1 MMLDWFNAREA
12 IQVGSTLADS
22 LLKPSGT
29 GSRHTASR
37 PKDGRAEVQKFLQ
50 RALRE
55 IRPLKLN
62 LFKRSKLLTAFKWK
76 LLENGY
82 DRTAAEE
89 LTHTLLMQ
97 LYGDKVGKA
106 ALLRSGATSGS
117 SSPPISSRRAPAAL
131 AEADALFAQRNFA
144 GAIERFQEGL
154 ALDSRNAL
162 ARAKLGEAL
171 CSLGRYQEGEQEFRR
186 AVSINPNCWN
196 AHLGLGTLLRARAE
210 FGASETALRRAVKQN
225 PRHPEPLVSLGL
237 TLGMQGRLSE
247 TRSCFEKAL
256 RLKPRDPSALCALG
270 WLAKIEG
277 RFEEAERLYR
287 SALESDAAD
296 AFAWASLVE
305 LRRMT
310 PSDTDWLAGAE
321 RALAGGLQPHTES
334 QLRFAMGKYFD
345 DLGQFSRAFEQ
356 YRRAN
361 ELAKMVASPY
371 ERDSRTRLVDATI
384 ATYTRERLAQPAP
397 GASPS
402 EQPVLVIGMMRSG
415 TSLVEQ
421 IIASHPQ
428 AAGAGELDF
437 WNAQAIKHRETLRR
451 QPPDAA
457 LTKRLAEGYL
467 KELSRCSAAA
477 LRIVDKSTVNS
488 DHVGLIH
495 AVFPRARF
503 VYLRRDPIDTCLS
516 TYFQSFAASLNHTM
530 DLEDLAHYYREH
542 HRLIDHWR
550 SALPSGTLLEV
561 PYAELVADQ
570 QIWSRR
576 IVDFIGLEWDPR
588 CLEFH
593 QTDRP
598 VLTAS
603 HWQVRQRIYKSSIE
617 RWRNYEKFI
626 GPLLGLRK
634 LSG

>member
-1 MMLDWFNAREA
+1 MILDWFDAREA

-22 LLKPSGT
+22 LLQPNAPGN
-29 GSRHTASR
+29 RHPAAR
-37 PKDGRAEVQKFLQ
+37 PKEGRADVQKFLQ

-76 LLENGY
+76 LLEHGY
-82 DRTAAEE
+82 ERAAVEE

-97 LYGDKVGKA
+97 LYGDKVGRA
-106 ALLRSGATSGS
+106 ALLRSGLTAGS
-117 SSPPISSRRAPAAL
+117 SSSTSARRAPALL
-131 AEADALFAQRNFA
+131 AEADGLFAGRKFA
-144 GAIERFQEGL
+144 EAIERFQEGL
-154 ALDSRNAL
+154 ALDPRNAL

-171 CSLGRYQEGEQEFRR
+171 CSLGRYQDAEQEFRR
-186 AVSINPNCWN
+186 AVALKSSCWN

-210 FGASETALRRAVKQN
+210 FGASETALRRAAKQN

-247 TRSCFEKAL
+247 TRTCFDKAL
-256 RLKPRDPSALCALG
+256 RLKPRDPSALSALG

-277 RFEEAERLYR
+277 RFEEAERLHR
-287 SALESDAAD
+287 SALESDPSD
-296 AFAWASLVE
+296 AFAWASLAE

-310 PSDTDWLAGAE
+310 PADADWLAGAE
-321 RALAGGLQPHTES
+321 RTLASGLQPHTES

-361 ELAKMVASPY
+361 ELAKMVAEPY
-371 ERDSRTRLVDATI
+371 GRAARTKLVDETI
-384 ATYTRERLAQPAP
+384 ATYTPERLAQPAP
-397 GASPS
+397 GASQS
-402 EQPVLVIGMMRSG
+402 ERPVLVIGMMRSG

-421 IIASHPQ
+421 IIASHPH

-437 WNAQAIKHRETLRR
+437 WNVQAIKLRETLRR
-451 QPPDAA
+451 APPDAA
-457 LTKRLAEGYL
+457 LTQRLADAYL
-467 KELSRCSAAA
+467 KELSRHASSA

-495 AVFPRARF
+495 SVFPRARF
-503 VYLRRDPIDTCLS
+503 VYLRRDPLDTCLS

-542 HRLIDHWR
+542 HRLIGHWR
-550 SALPSGTLLEV
+550 SALPPGTMLEV
-561 PYAELVADQ
+561 PYAELVADHES
-570 QIWSRR
+570 WSRR
-576 IVDFIGLEWDPR
+576 IIDFIGLEWDPR

-593 QTDRP
+593 KTDRP

-603 HWQVRQRIYKSSIE
+603 HWQVRQRIYSSSIE

-634 LSG
+634 LSA

>member
-1 MMLDWFNAREA
+1 MILDWFNAREA

-22 LLKPSGT
+22 LLKPT
-29 GSRHTASR
+29 GAEAHRPASR
-37 PKDGRAEVQKFLQ
+37 PKEARADVQKFLQ

-62 LFKRSKLLTAFKWK
+62 LFKRSKLLTTFKWK
-76 LLENGY
+76 LLEHGY
-82 DRTAAEE
+82 DRAAAEE

-97 LYGDKVGKA
+97 LYGDKLGRA
-106 ALLRSGATSGS
+106 ALLRSGVASRS
-117 SSPPISSRRAPAAL
+117 SSSNSSRRASVL
-131 AEADALFAQRNFA
+131 FAEAERLFGERRFA
-144 GAIERFQEGL
+144 EAVERFQEAL

-162 ARAKLGEAL
+162 ARAQLGEAL
-171 CSLGRYQEGEQEFRR
+171 CSLGRYYEGEQEFRR
-186 AVSINPNCWN
+186 AVALKSSCWN

-210 FGASETALRRAVKQN
+210 FAASETALRRAVKQN

-247 TRSCFEKAL
+247 TRSCFERAL
-256 RLKPRDPSALCALG
+256 RLRPRDASALCALG

-287 SALESDAAD
+287 SALESDPSN
-296 AFAWASLVE
+296 AFAWASLAQ

-310 PSDTDWLAGAE
+310 SADADWLSGAE
-321 RALAGGLQPHTES
+321 RTLASGLAPHLES

-345 DLGQFSRAFEQ
+345 DLGQFSRAFDH

-361 ELAKMVASPY
+361 ELAKMVAAPY
-371 ERDSRTRLVDATI
+371 DRAARTRFVDETI
-384 ATYTRERLAQPAP
+384 AAYTRERLAHPAQ
-397 GASPS
+397 GASQS

-421 IIASHPQ
+421 IIASHPD
-428 AAGAGELDF
+428 AVGAGELDL
-437 WNAQAIKHRETLRR
+437 WNIQALKHHESLRR
-451 QPPDAA
+451 GPPDSA
-457 LTKRLAEGYL
+457 LTKRLADGYL
-467 KELSRCSAAA
+467 KELSKYSASA
-477 LRIVDKSTVNS
+477 LRIVDKSTINS
-488 DHVGLIH
+488 DHLGLIH
-495 AVFPRARF
+495 SVFPRARF

-542 HRLIDHWR
+542 HRLIAHWR
-550 SALPSGTLLEV
+550 SVLPPGTLLDV

-570 QIWSRR
+570 ETWSRR
-576 IVDFIGLEWDPR
+576 IIEFIGLEWDAR

-593 QTDRP
+593 KTDRP

-603 HWQVRQRIYKSSIE
+603 QWQVRQRIYSSSIG

-634 LSG
+634 LTA